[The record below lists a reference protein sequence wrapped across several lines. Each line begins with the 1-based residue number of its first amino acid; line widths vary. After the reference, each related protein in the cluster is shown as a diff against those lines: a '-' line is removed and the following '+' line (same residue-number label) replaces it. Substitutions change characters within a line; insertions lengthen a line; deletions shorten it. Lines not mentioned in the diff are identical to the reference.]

1 MLFRRVKMITIL
13 LMTVLTFVGC
23 TRKENVSIGSEEK
36 KVSTT
41 ARESSLESSIYVYV
55 CGEVK
60 HPGVYKFSKDER
72 VVAAI
77 KAAGGLTDKA
87 SAESI
92 NQAEKMKDG
101 QQLTIPSKKQVTK
114 KERSDATA
122 VQSSSGKIN
131 INTASVQEL
140 MTLTGIG
147 EAKASDIISYREEHG
162 PFSETSDIMKIQG
175 IKEGIYNKIKDKITI

>member
-1 MLFRRVKMITIL
+1 MLFRRVNMITIL
-13 LMTVLTFVGC
+13 LMVILLFSGC
-23 TRKENVSIGSEEK
+23 SRKNNVSIGSQK
-36 KVSTT
+36 KSTT
-41 ARESSLESSIYVYV
+41 TASRSSAKDSIYVYI

-60 HPGVYKFSKDER
+60 HPGVYRFSKDDR
-72 VVAAI
+72 IVAAI

-87 SAESI
+87 SAESM

-101 QQLTIPSKKQVTK
+101 QQITIPSKKQVAK
-114 KERSDATA
+114 KEQSNVATE
-122 VQSSSGKIN
+122 QSSSGKIN
-131 INTASVQEL
+131 INTASAQEL

-162 PFSETSDIMKIQG
+162 PFSEPSDIMKIQG